1 MPNERCQLTEEEILK
16 AMELCSDISD
26 VFKCKEC
33 AYPQKGGCHMGTQV
47 MKDGIALINYK
58 NSEKERL
65 QTERDN
71 LIKTYKE
78 CVEEVVEGFIV
89 RLLTQKVRIGGFG
102 DFIRVR
108 DIHKVKKEMIGTEPT
123 TRFKQLQSM
132 SIEEMVE
139 EIRKG
144 CANDACP
151 CSMDCNAV
159 TVDQCRKIIRE
170 YLESE
175 V

>member
-1 MPNERCQLTEEEILK
+1 
-16 AMELCSDISD
+16 
-26 VFKCKEC
+26 
-33 AYPQKGGCHMGTQV
+33 MGTQV

-58 NSEKERL
+58 NSKIERL
-65 QTERDN
+65 QTEKDN

-78 CVEEVVEGFIV
+78 CVFEVVEEFV
-89 RLLTQKVRIGGFG
+89 ARLLKKKLRLGGFG
-102 DFIRVR
+102 DFIKADDVY
-108 DIHKVKKEMIGTEPT
+108 KVKKEMIGVEPT